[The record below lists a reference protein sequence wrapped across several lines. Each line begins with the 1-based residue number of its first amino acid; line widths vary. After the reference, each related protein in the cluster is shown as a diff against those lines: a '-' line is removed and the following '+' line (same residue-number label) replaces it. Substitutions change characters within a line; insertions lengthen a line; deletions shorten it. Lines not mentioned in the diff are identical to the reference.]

1 MVELR
6 KLMEVKLTIAEWIG
20 TAVLLAVPYL
30 AIGVVWALFHTEH
43 LRAASGFH
51 QVVLIAGTVASWP
64 TLLISGTHF
73 V

>member
-1 MVELR
+1 M
-6 KLMEVKLTIAEWIG
+6 TIAEWVG
-20 TAVLLAVPYL
+20 TAVMLAVPYL
-30 AIGVVWALFHTEH
+30 AVGVVWALFHTEH

-51 QVVLIAGTVASWP
+51 QAVLIAGTIASWP